1 MPDRMF
7 SLEEA
12 EQMLPQL
19 DGLLRA
25 AIDSRKKI
33 AATEEEY
40 KDLLRSVSLA
50 GGRVIDVPYWMA
62 RKQESEAC
70 SSQLRDVA
78 EQIQESG
85 CIIKDLEIGLIDFP
99 SEMDGRE
106 VYLCWKLGEPSIT
119 FWHNTDEGFAGRKPI
134 DNKYTKR
141 IRPV

>member
-1 MPDRMF
+1 MPERMF

-12 EQMLPQL
+12 EKMLPQL

-25 AIDSRKKI
+25 AIESRKKI

-40 KDLLRSVSLA
+40 KDLLRAVSLA
-50 GGRVIDVPYWMA
+50 GGRVVDVTYWMA

-70 SSQLRDVA
+70 SAQLRDAA

-85 CIIKDLEIGLIDFP
+85 CVIKDLDIGLIDFP

-106 VYLCWKLGEPSIT
+106 VYLCWKLGEPGIT
-119 FWHNTDEGFAGRKPI
+119 FWHNTDEGFAG
-134 DNKYTKR
+134 
-141 IRPV
+141 